1 MNRSRRDVTG
11 HLRAGA
17 ALALVIAAFAAM
29 LSGCGGGGGGV
40 AYTASDLDTGE
51 EVSVSSLRG
60 GPVLLV
66 SWATWC
72 RECDE
77 ELAGLQEFADS
88 DAATGLQIVAVN
100 LDAANVE
107 DEIAA
112 KVAEHG
118 LTVDLWRDER
128 NRFKRE
134 FGALGVPTTVLL
146 DAEGE
151 VAGTFPGAIDFDQG
165 EVLEAIEEVRLRS

>member
-1 MNRSRRDVTG
+1 MSLLRSPGTG
-11 HLRAGA
+11 RIGPAVA
-17 ALALVIAAFAAM
+17 AAILSLAVALG
-29 LSGCGGGGGGV
+29 GCGDGGGGS
-40 AYTASDLDTGE
+40 YTAADLATGE
-51 EVSVSSLRG
+51 EVSVTTLRG
-60 GPVLLV
+60 GPALLV

-77 ELAGLQEFADS
+77 ELAGLQEFAES
-88 DAATGLQIVAVN
+88 EAAEGLQIVAVN
-100 LDAANVE
+100 LDAASVE
-107 DEIAA
+107 EEIAA

-146 DAEGE
+146 DAQGD
-151 VAGTFPGAIDFDQG
+151 VAGTFPGAIDFEQG
-165 EVLEAIEEVRLRS
+165 EVLDAIDEVRERS